1 MTKKLTLADIVTA
14 TRLRGLE
21 QTLAQF
27 KQEKKELDIAIPY
40 IESQISELQLKQSA
54 TSQKFQHTKKGKK

>member
-1 MTKKLTLADIVTA
+1 MTKKMTWADIVTA

-27 KQEKKELDIAIPY
+27 KQEKKELNISIPY
-40 IESQISELQLKQSA
+40 IESQIAELRSKQSA
-54 TSQKFQHTKKGKK
+54 TSQSSNNTKGIK

>member
-1 MTKKLTLADIVTA
+1 MTKKLTWADIVTA

-27 KQEKKELDIAIPY
+27 KQEKKELDISIPY
-40 IESQISELQLKQSA
+40 IESQIAELQLKQSA
-54 TSQKFQHTKKGKK
+54 TSQSSNNTKGIK